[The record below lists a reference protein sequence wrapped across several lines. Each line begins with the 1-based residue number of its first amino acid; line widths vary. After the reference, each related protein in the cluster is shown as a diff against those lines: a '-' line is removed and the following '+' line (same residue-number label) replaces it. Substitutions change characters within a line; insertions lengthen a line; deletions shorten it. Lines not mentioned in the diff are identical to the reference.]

1 MSSDLALKV
10 EGLGKLYQIGQA
22 AQQAGTLRERLT
34 MAAGSLGRRL
44 TGREGAE
51 GPTTPLWAIR
61 DVSFDV
67 ERGEV
72 VGVVGGNGAG
82 KSTLLRVLSRITEP
96 TEGRAIIA
104 GRVGALL
111 EVSTGFHQELTGREN
126 IFLSGAIL
134 GMSKAEIVRKFD
146 QIVEF
151 SGVDR
156 FIDTPVRFYSS
167 GMHVRLAFAV
177 AAHLEPEILFV
188 DEVLAVGDAQFQKK
202 CLGKMGEVS
211 REGRTILFV
220 SHNLEAVQRMCSR
233 GLLFEQGR
241 LVATGPIADI
251 IARYRAA
258 QSDDES
264 LGRFRSASRQGLGY
278 ARVEDVKLLVDG
290 RPAGQVPCD
299 ADLVFECHV
308 TMTPGHGGTLSGQT
322 LEVTVCG
329 DDGVPLCSVMTADD
343 GGVELPAA
351 QSCVVRV
358 RLAGPTFVPGRYRL
372 NTFLGIPNL
381 IHADEV
387 FDALE
392 FEVLPPMHPW
402 RATGLSRARGI
413 VCRVGEWTLMDA
425 DTPVLTA

>member
-1 MSSDLALKV
+1 MSSDLALRV

-22 AQQAGTLRERLT
+22 ARQAGTIRERLT
-34 MAAGSLGRRL
+34 MAAVSLGRRMA
-44 TGREGAE
+44 GREGAE
-51 GPTTPLWAIR
+51 GPTTPLWAIK
-61 DVSFDV
+61 DVSFEV

-96 TEGRAIIA
+96 TEGRAIIE

-126 IFLSGAIL
+126 VFLSGAIL
-134 GMSKAEIVRKFD
+134 GMSKAEITRKFD

-177 AAHLEPEILFV
+177 AAHFEPEILFV
-188 DEVLAVGDAQFQKK
+188 DEVLAVGDVQFQKK
-202 CLGKMGEVS
+202 CLGKMSEVS

-233 GLLFEQGR
+233 GLLFEHGR
-241 LVATGPIADI
+241 LVATGPIAEI

-258 QSDDES
+258 QSEDAS
-264 LGRFRSASRQGLGY
+264 LGQFRPVSRQGLGY
-278 ARVEDVKLLVDG
+278 ARVEDVRLLVDG

-299 ADLVFECHV
+299 ADLVFECRV
-308 TMTPGHGGTLSGQT
+308 ATTPGHGGLLSGQT

-329 DDGVPLCSVMTADD
+329 DDGVPLCSLMNVDD
-343 GGVELPAA
+343 GGVELPASR
-351 QSCVVRV
+351 SCVVRV
-358 RLAGPTFVPGRYRL
+358 RLSGPTFVPGRYRL

-387 FDALE
+387 FDAFE
-392 FEVLPPMHPW
+392 FEVLPPVHPW
-402 RATGLSRARGI
+402 RPMELTRARGI
-413 VCRVGEWTLMDA
+413 VCRMGQWTVVDA
-425 DTPVLTA
+425 DAPVLTT